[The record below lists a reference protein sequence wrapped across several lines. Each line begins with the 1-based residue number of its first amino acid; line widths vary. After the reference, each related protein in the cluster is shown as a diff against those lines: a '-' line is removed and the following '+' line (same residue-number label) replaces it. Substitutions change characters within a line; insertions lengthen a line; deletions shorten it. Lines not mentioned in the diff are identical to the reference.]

1 MKKLLTIACA
11 AIAALSFNSCN
22 TADENDAFK
31 TAVAERITKSSETPA
46 AGKTI
51 TKPKYD
57 TVYSVSSNQEAIA
70 KISTIQTTIQ
80 NGGGTTQP
88 LRFELKITDPTPL
101 TIADITDLKNSLQ
114 ALYTANPAV
123 RIGLDFS
130 SAQFDNNV
138 ITTSSLFGRPNQ
150 NLYLESFVF
159 PSQVA
164 DGLSLG
170 DWYFAYNPNLK
181 YVQLPK
187 NLAGFNYN
195 GFYCYNPPAG
205 SDLKVEI
212 PASVKNL
219 NNAFYNAQSLTE
231 VILNE
236 GLESINYGDFYY
248 CINLKSIEIPGTVRF
263 IDQSA
268 FRQCSSLKKLV
279 LKEGLQEIKTSAFQ
293 YAFSDD
299 AEPFEIPST
308 VTTIGG
314 YAFVFA
320 KIKSLKIPATVTD
333 LGDRIF
339 EYCNKLETIELNTNY
354 TKTYGALLQDC
365 TALTKIVIGE
375 NVTNISKI
383 TYGASDFPNLS
394 SVEFKNPKSWSV
406 SGVGPIPEADL
417 KDPATAAAKVKQYC
431 DKTWTRSDS

>member
-46 AGKTI
+46 AGNTI

-57 TVYSVSSNQEAIA
+57 TVYSLSSKNDVIA
-70 KISTIQTTIQ
+70 KLASINTAIQT
-80 NGGGTTQP
+80 GGGTTQP
-88 LRFELKITDPTPL
+88 LRFELKLTDTTPL
-101 TIADITDLKNSLQ
+101 TTADITVLTNSLQ

-130 SAQFDNNV
+130 SAKFDNNV
-138 ITTSSLFGRPNQ
+138 ITTSSLFGRYNQ

-187 NLAGFNYN
+187 NLAGFSGSN
-195 GFYCYNPPAG
+195 FYCYNPPIG

-219 NNAFYNAQSLTE
+219 NYAFNYAQSLTE

-236 GLESINYGDFYY
+236 GLEYIEDFSG
-248 CINLKSIEIPGTVRF
+248 CKNLKSIEIPGTVTTIKNYTF
-263 IDQSA
+263 QD
-268 FRQCSSLKKLV
+268 CTSLKEVKLN
-279 LKEGLQEIKTSAFQ
+279 EGLTSIEYCAF
-293 YAFSDD
+293 YKCTSL
-299 AEPFEIPST
+299 ETINIPST
-308 VTTIGG
+308 LTSIGG
-314 YAFVFA
+314 SAFYHTA
-320 KIKSLKIPATVTD
+320 IKNIKIPETVT
-333 LGDRIF
+333 LAANAIA
-339 EYCNKLETIELNTNY
+339 YCPSLESVEINTRTITNNAFY
-354 TKTYGALLQDC
+354 LCSVLKTV
-365 TALTKIVIGE
+365 VIGE
-375 NVTNISKI
+375 NVSRIKDYAFN
-383 TYGASDFPNLS
+383 
-394 SVEFKNPKSWSV
+394 SVPLESVTFKNPKGWNV

>member
-31 TAVAERITKSSETPA
+31 TAVAERITKSSEAPA
-46 AGKTI
+46 AGNTI

-57 TVYSVSSNQEAIA
+57 TVYSLSSKNDVIA
-70 KISTIQTTIQ
+70 KLAGINTAIQT
-80 NGGGTTQP
+80 GGGTTQP

-114 ALYTANPAV
+114 ALYNANSAV

-187 NLAGFNYN
+187 NHAGFSYN
-195 GFYCYNPPAG
+195 GFYCYNPPAS

-236 GLESINYGDFYY
+236 GLESINYGDFYE

-268 FRQCSSLKKLV
+268 FDQCSSLKKLV
-279 LKEGLQEIKTSAFQ
+279 LKEGLQEIKNYAFQ

-308 VTTIGG
+308 VTTIGD
-314 YAFVFA
+314 YAFCHA

-354 TKTYGALLQDC
+354 TKTYGALLQGC

-394 SVEFKNPKSWSV
+394 SVEFKNPKGWNV

>member
-31 TAVAERITKSSETPA
+31 TAVAERITKSSEAPA
-46 AGKTI
+46 AGNTI

-57 TVYSVSSNQEAIA
+57 TVYSLSSKNDVIA
-70 KISTIQTTIQ
+70 KLAGINTAIQT
-80 NGGGTTQP
+80 GGGTTQP

-114 ALYTANPAV
+114 ALYNANSAV

-187 NLAGFNYN
+187 NLAGFNGSN
-195 GFYCYNPPAG
+195 FYCYNPPAG

-219 NNAFYNAQSLTE
+219 NYAFNYAQSLTE

-236 GLESINYGDFYY
+236 GLEYIDFIG
-248 CINLKSIEIPGTVRF
+248 CKNLKSIEIPGTVTTIKNYTF
-263 IDQSA
+263 QD
-268 FRQCSSLKKLV
+268 CTSLKEVKLN
-279 LKEGLQEIKTSAFQ
+279 EGLTSIEYCAF
-293 YAFSDD
+293 YKCTSL
-299 AEPFEIPST
+299 ETINIPST
-308 VTTIGG
+308 LTSIGSS
-314 YAFVFA
+314 AFYNTA
-320 KIKSLKIPATVTD
+320 IKSIKIPETVT
-333 LGDRIF
+333 LAVNAIAS
-339 EYCNKLETIELNTNY
+339 CPSLESAEINTRTITNNAFY
-354 TKTYGALLQDC
+354 SCSALKTV
-365 TALTKIVIGE
+365 VIGE
-375 NVTNISKI
+375 NVSRIEN
-383 TYGASDFPNLS
+383 YAFN
-394 SVEFKNPKSWSV
+394 SVPLESVTFKNPKGWSV
-406 SGVGPIPEADL
+406 SDVGPISEADL
-417 KDPATAAAKVKQYC
+417 KDPATAAAKLNQYRS
-431 DKTWTRSDS
+431 KTWTRSDS